1 MIDVMKKSFVVVC
14 GIYALP
20 LYFFL
25 SFTSLGKSGAD
36 SLAYRSILNMAYG
49 NAPEERNL
57 LDIFLPNTPNRQT
70 QMLVFIHGGYWTKGS
85 KNQLPKPLIQLLAG
99 KKGYAVASINYRL
112 VKNDQNRFP
121 TQMED
126 IQHAL
131 QFLNTKAD
139 SLGYKKGEFGL
150 LGASAG
156 AYLALIYAYT
166 ADPRKEIKTVID
178 IVGPTDFTD
187 PMVRGK
193 NLEADKTITN
203 FLGVADPNA
212 PLAKESSPLL
222 RVNAASAVP
231 TIIFHGENDE
241 VVHVQQ
247 AKNLYTKLS
256 QLGIKTQLELYPN
269 ETHEMRKSL
278 FNVFLKMGIWLDQVY
293 PSGIKN

>member
-1 MIDVMKKSFVVVC
+1 MKKSFVIAS
-14 GIYALP
+14 GIYLLP
-20 LYFFL
+20 LFIFL
-25 SFTSLGKSGAD
+25 SFSSFGKNGAD
-36 SLAYRSILNMAYG
+36 STAYKSILNLAYG

-57 LDIFLPNTPNRQT
+57 LDIFLPNQVNANTK
-70 QMLVFIHGGYWTKGS
+70 MLVFIHGGYWTKGS

-112 VKNDQNRFP
+112 VKDNKNRYP
-121 TQMED
+121 AQMED
-126 IQHAL
+126 IQQAL
-131 QFLNTKAD
+131 RFLNLKAD
-139 SLGYKKGEFGL
+139 SLGYKRGEFGL

-156 AYLALIYAYT
+156 AYLALMYAYT
-166 ADPRKEIKTVID
+166 ADPQKEIKTVID

-193 NLEADKTITN
+193 NDEADKTITN

-222 RVNAASAVP
+222 RVSAASAVP

-241 VVHVQQ
+241 VVNVQQ
-247 AKNLYTKLS
+247 AKNLYAKLN
-256 QLGIKTQLELYPN
+256 QLGVKTQLELYPN

-278 FNVFLKMGIWLDQVY
+278 FSVFMKMGIWLDQVY
-293 PSGIKN
+293 PSGSKN

>member
-1 MIDVMKKSFVVVC
+1 MKKSFVIAYR
-14 GIYALP
+14 IYLLP
-20 LYFFL
+20 LFIFL
-25 SFTSLGKSGAD
+25 SLPSFGKNGAD
-36 SLAYRSILNMAYG
+36 SSAYKSVLNLAYG
-49 NAPEERNL
+49 NAPDERNL
-57 LDIFLPNTPNRQT
+57 LDIFLPNSPNPNT
-70 QMLVFIHGGYWTKGS
+70 KMLVFIHGGYWTKGS
-85 KNQLPKPLIQLLAG
+85 KNQLPKALIQILAG

-112 VKNDQNRFP
+112 VKDNQNRYP
-121 TQMED
+121 VQMDD
-126 IQHAL
+126 IQQAL
-131 QFLNTKAD
+131 RFLNLKAD

-156 AYLALIYAYT
+156 AYLALMYAYT
-166 ADPRKEIKTVID
+166 ADPKKEIKTVID

-203 FLGVADPNA
+203 FLGVSDPNA

-247 AKNLYTKLS
+247 AKNLYAKLS

-278 FNVFLKMGIWLDQVY
+278 FSVFLKMGTWLDQVY
-293 PSGIKN
+293 PSGVKN

>member
-1 MIDVMKKSFVVVC
+1 MKKSVFFAC
-14 GIYALP
+14 GVYLLP
-20 LYFFL
+20 LFLFL
-25 SFTSLGKSGAD
+25 SFPSLGKTGAD
-36 SLAYRSILNMAYG
+36 SSAYRSVLNLAYG
-49 NAPEERNL
+49 HAPEERNL
-57 LDIFLPNTPNRQT
+57 LDIFLPNQVNANTK
-70 QMLVFIHGGYWTKGS
+70 MLVFIHGGYWTKGS

-112 VKNDQNRFP
+112 VKEDQNRYP
-121 TQMED
+121 VQIDD

-131 QFLNTKAD
+131 QYLNSKAD

-156 AYLALIYAYT
+156 AYLALMYAYT
-166 ADPRKEIKTVID
+166 ADPKKEIKTVID

-193 NLEADKTITN
+193 NAEADKTITN

-222 RVNAASAVP
+222 RVNASSAVP

-247 AKNLYTKLS
+247 AKNLYAKLS
-256 QLGIKTQLELYPN
+256 QLGVKTQLELYPN

-278 FNVFLKMGIWLDQVY
+278 FSVFLKMGIWLDQVY
-293 PSGIKN
+293 PSGLKN

>member
-1 MIDVMKKSFVVVC
+1 MIKKCLLRTC
-14 GIYALP
+14 GIYLLP
-20 LYFFL
+20 LFLFL
-25 SFTSLGKSGAD
+25 SFSSIEKTGAD
-36 SLAYRSILNMAYG
+36 SAAYKSILNVAYG
-49 NAPEERNL
+49 SAEDGRNL
-57 LDIFLPNTPNRQT
+57 LDIFLPNQVNAHTK
-70 QMLVFIHGGYWTKGS
+70 MLVFIHGGYWTKGS
-85 KNQLPKPLIQLLAG
+85 KNQLPKPLIELLTG
-99 KKGYAVASINYRL
+99 KKGYALASINYRL

-121 TQMED
+121 AQLED
-126 IQHAL
+126 IQQAIN
-131 QFLNTKAD
+131 FLNSKAD

-156 AYLALIYAYT
+156 AYLALMYAYT
-166 ADPRKEIKTVID
+166 ADKNKEIKTVID

-193 NLEADKTITN
+193 NIEADKTITN

-222 RVNAASAVP
+222 RVTASSGVP

-256 QLGIKTQLELYPN
+256 QLGVKTQLELYPN

-278 FNVFLKMGIWLDQVY
+278 FSVFMKMGIWLDQVY
-293 PSGIKN
+293 PSGHKN